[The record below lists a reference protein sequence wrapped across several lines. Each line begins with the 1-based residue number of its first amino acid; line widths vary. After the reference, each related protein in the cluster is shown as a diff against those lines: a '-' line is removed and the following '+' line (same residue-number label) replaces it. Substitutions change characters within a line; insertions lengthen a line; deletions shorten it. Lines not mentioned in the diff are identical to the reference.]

1 MIVGGD
7 LREVLESDV
16 LTGEGSRGE
25 QVLELAG
32 GEPEEG
38 KHDWLLLF
46 SEWQHPCNAFLDD
59 VVRSNTWTRCPNGP
73 STNLFHLHRSGE
85 NGGVG
90 TTAARPIHMLMMSQ
104 NYQY

>member
-32 GEPEEG
+32 GESEEG

-46 SEWQHPCNAFLDD
+46 SE
-59 VVRSNTWTRCPNGP
+59 
-73 STNLFHLHRSGE
+73 
-85 NGGVG
+85 
-90 TTAARPIHMLMMSQ
+90 
-104 NYQY
+104 

>member
-1 MIVGGD
+1 MGGNGDDGVEASAGVVVGSD

-32 GEPEEG
+32 GESEEG

-46 SEWQHPCNAFLDD
+46 SE
-59 VVRSNTWTRCPNGP
+59 
-73 STNLFHLHRSGE
+73 
-85 NGGVG
+85 
-90 TTAARPIHMLMMSQ
+90 
-104 NYQY
+104 